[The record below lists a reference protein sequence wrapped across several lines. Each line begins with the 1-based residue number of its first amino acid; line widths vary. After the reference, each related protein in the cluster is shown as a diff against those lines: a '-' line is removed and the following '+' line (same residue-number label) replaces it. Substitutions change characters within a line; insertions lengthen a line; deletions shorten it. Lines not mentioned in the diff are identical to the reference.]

1 MNDKVSEER
10 RIGENGAIVCC
21 RPRKLDAAS
30 KVHKY
35 GDAYSARIRLMA

>member
-1 MNDKVSEER
+1 MVRLLPATRN
-10 RIGENGAIVCC
+10 I
-21 RPRKLDAAS
+21 DAAS